1 MGANPL
7 LGKEINVKVKLHNY
21 RFPKDRAPIPG
32 AFAIVCLDI
41 LEVISGV
48 ISGECVAPNGTITVT
63 GEMPT
68 FEDGMEYFLTA
79 TLTEDPKWG
88 LQYHK
93 PQVRLAYNMSKRED
107 QEKFLSFFM
116 TETQIKSLFY
126 SYENPIEL
134 LEQKNIGA
142 LTKIKGIGPYTANK
156 MCLKYAANINNG
168 RAYVELKDMGL
179 TKAAID
185 KLIKQ
190 FGSPD
195 LVIDIIKKNPYSL
208 ITLVNG
214 YGWEKADK
222 IALAQGFE
230 RGCKERCL
238 AYTNYKLGKI
248 ANEDGNSKMDLG
260 ELMEDVAAQCA
271 PTDKQTLANWIKE
284 QTIEAAE
291 CAQWEA
297 GEETER
303 DWSTPPVF
311 YYDKTT
317 RFFGL
322 YKYRSLERKIA
333 YELERLKTAPN
344 RTSFDRQECDSII
357 RSVEIEQGY
366 AFTAEQRKAI
376 WSILDNNVAILTG
389 SAGCVDKDTEFFT
402 GFGWKKISEYS
413 PGDKVLVYTPDGSAH
428 LELPEKYIKLPAS
441 QLWLTQSK
449 YGVDMCTCDEH
460 NVYYLTSKGNLYH
473 KPFSEV
479 REAHEKS
486 NGGFSG
492 KFLTTFNTDEA
503 GIDLSDAE
511 IKIML
516 AVIADGSFYKNRE
529 GSYCRFHIKK
539 ERKKEELRKIL
550 QEAQIEW
557 HEFTSAAPGYTDF
570 SIKAPRREK
579 IFSPD
584 YWYKCS
590 HRQLQLIC
598 DNVLKWDGSCCS
610 GHYSFSTTEK
620 ANADFI
626 QYAFASCGHRATI
639 YTNDRRGKE
648 RRGYY
653 RKSIE
658 YEVNITSR
666 TLVSIGGFHRDN
678 ANKIKIVPYTTK
690 DGFKYCFTVS
700 SHMWVMRRNGKILI
714 TGNCGKSSTLKPIVR
729 IFQHFG
735 YKVAQCALSGR
746 ASSLL
751 TEYTGLTGKTIHR
764 LLRYLPDLEK
774 FDHNKSNPL
783 LEDVILLDEASM
795 VGEELFYSLISS
807 IRSGCKLL
815 MLGDIK
821 QLPPIAVGNLLQDCI
836 ASGYI
841 PTTTLTVIQRQALKS
856 GIISQSVDV
865 CKGTR
870 LIQTG
875 YVGEEIRGELKD
887 FKIIAHDDASVTH
900 AKVIQEFKKLYT
912 EQHISPDDIQI
923 VVPVRAKGMNSC
935 RFFNAEVQ
943 ALVNNKPDTKGI
955 PVEVWD
961 GSQHFEVVYKPGD
974 RIMVTKNN
982 YHARNLYG
990 GETAIFNGN
999 LGHIKDIDKES
1010 MLISLNDGEEV
1021 IIPRDEWNNITHSWA
1036 ATCHK
1041 LQGAQAP
1048 YVIVSIDNSAYP
1060 LLMREWLY
1068 TALTRA
1074 RKYCV
1079 LIGQPNAI
1087 NTATRVSNIKI
1098 KKTWLK
1104 EDLYELYMD
1113 EQKQKGA

>member
-156 MCLKYAANINNG
+156 MCIKYAANINNG

-214 YGWEKADK
+214 YGWEKADR

-322 YKYRSLERKIA
+322 YKYRSLEKKIA
-333 YELERLKTAPN
+333 YELERLKVAPN
-344 RTSFDRQECDSII
+344 QTSFDKDVCEKII
-357 RSVEIEQGY
+357 RGVEVEQGFAY
-366 AFTAEQRKAI
+366 TSEQRKAI
-376 WSILDNNVAILTG
+376 WSIVNNNVAILTG
-389 SAGCVDKDTEFFT
+389 S
-402 GFGWKKISEYS
+402 
-413 PGDKVLVYTPDGSAH
+413 
-428 LELPEKYIKLPAS
+428 
-441 QLWLTQSK
+441 
-449 YGVDMCTCDEH
+449 
-460 NVYYLTSKGNLYH
+460 
-473 KPFSEV
+473 
-479 REAHEKS
+479 
-486 NGGFSG
+486 SG
-492 KFLTTFNTDEA
+492 T
-503 GIDLSDAE
+503 
-511 IKIML
+511 
-516 AVIADGSFYKNRE
+516 
-529 GSYCRFHIKK
+529 
-539 ERKKEELRKIL
+539 
-550 QEAQIEW
+550 
-557 HEFTSAAPGYTDF
+557 
-570 SIKAPRREK
+570 
-579 IFSPD
+579 
-584 YWYKCS
+584 
-590 HRQLQLIC
+590 
-598 DNVLKWDGSCCS
+598 
-610 GHYSFSTTEK
+610 
-620 ANADFI
+620 
-626 QYAFASCGHRATI
+626 
-639 YTNDRRGKE
+639 
-648 RRGYY
+648 
-653 RKSIE
+653 
-658 YEVNITSR
+658 
-666 TLVSIGGFHRDN
+666 
-678 ANKIKIVPYTTK
+678 
-690 DGFKYCFTVS
+690 
-700 SHMWVMRRNGKILI
+700 
-714 TGNCGKSSTLKPIVR
+714 GKSSTLKPLIR
-729 IFQHFG
+729 IFQHYG
-735 YKVAQCALSGR
+735 YRVAQCALSGR

-751 TEYTGLTGKTIHR
+751 TEYTGLVGKTIHR
-764 LLRYLPDLEK
+764 LLHYLPDLER
-774 FDHNKSNPL
+774 FDHNKGNPL
-783 LEDVILLDEASM
+783 TEDVIILDETSM

-865 CKGTR
+865 CKGAR
-870 LIQTG
+870 LIPTG

-943 ALVNNKPDTKGI
+943 ALVNNKPGTKGI

-961 GSQHFEVVYKPGD
+961 GNQHFEVVYKPGD

>member
-156 MCLKYAANINNG
+156 MCIKYAANINNG

-190 FGSPD
+190 FGSPE

-238 AYTNYKLGKI
+238 AYTNYKLHKI
-248 ANEDGNSKMDLG
+248 ANEDGNSKMVLN
-260 ELMEDVAAQCA
+260 ELMDDVAAQCA
-271 PTDKQTLANWIKE
+271 PTDIQTLANWIKE

-291 CAQWEA
+291 CALWEA

-322 YKYRSLERKIA
+322 YKYRSLEKKIA
-333 YELERLKTAPN
+333 HELERLKAAPN
-344 RTSFDRQECDSII
+344 RTAFDRKECDDII

-366 AFTAEQRKAI
+366 AFTSEQRKAI
-376 WSILDNNVAILTG
+376 WSILDNNVAVLTG
-389 SAGCVDKDTEFFT
+389 SAGT
-402 GFGWKKISEYS
+402 
-413 PGDKVLVYTPDGSAH
+413 
-428 LELPEKYIKLPAS
+428 
-441 QLWLTQSK
+441 
-449 YGVDMCTCDEH
+449 
-460 NVYYLTSKGNLYH
+460 
-473 KPFSEV
+473 
-479 REAHEKS
+479 
-486 NGGFSG
+486 
-492 KFLTTFNTDEA
+492 
-503 GIDLSDAE
+503 
-511 IKIML
+511 
-516 AVIADGSFYKNRE
+516 
-529 GSYCRFHIKK
+529 
-539 ERKKEELRKIL
+539 
-550 QEAQIEW
+550 
-557 HEFTSAAPGYTDF
+557 
-570 SIKAPRREK
+570 
-579 IFSPD
+579 
-584 YWYKCS
+584 
-590 HRQLQLIC
+590 
-598 DNVLKWDGSCCS
+598 
-610 GHYSFSTTEK
+610 
-620 ANADFI
+620 
-626 QYAFASCGHRATI
+626 
-639 YTNDRRGKE
+639 
-648 RRGYY
+648 
-653 RKSIE
+653 
-658 YEVNITSR
+658 
-666 TLVSIGGFHRDN
+666 
-678 ANKIKIVPYTTK
+678 
-690 DGFKYCFTVS
+690 
-700 SHMWVMRRNGKILI
+700 
-714 TGNCGKSSTLKPIVR
+714 GKSSTLRPLVR
-729 IFQHFG
+729 IFQHYGFR
-735 YKVAQCALSGR
+735 VAQCALSGR

-783 LEDVILLDEASM
+783 PEDVILLDEASM

-870 LIQTG
+870 LIPTG

-943 ALVNNKPDTKGI
+943 ALVNNKPGTKGI

-1021 IIPRDEWNNITHSWA
+1021 IIPRDEWSNITHSWA

>member
-156 MCLKYAANINNG
+156 MCIKYAANINNG

-214 YGWEKADK
+214 YGWEKADR

-322 YKYRSLERKIA
+322 YKYRSLEKKIA
-333 YELERLKTAPN
+333 YELERLKVAPN
-344 RTSFDRQECDSII
+344 QTSFDKDVCEKII
-357 RSVEIEQGY
+357 RGVEVEQGFAY
-366 AFTAEQRKAI
+366 TSEQRKAI
-376 WSILDNNVAILTG
+376 WSIVNNNVAILTG
-389 SAGCVDKDTEFFT
+389 S
-402 GFGWKKISEYS
+402 
-413 PGDKVLVYTPDGSAH
+413 
-428 LELPEKYIKLPAS
+428 
-441 QLWLTQSK
+441 
-449 YGVDMCTCDEH
+449 
-460 NVYYLTSKGNLYH
+460 
-473 KPFSEV
+473 
-479 REAHEKS
+479 
-486 NGGFSG
+486 SG
-492 KFLTTFNTDEA
+492 T
-503 GIDLSDAE
+503 
-511 IKIML
+511 
-516 AVIADGSFYKNRE
+516 
-529 GSYCRFHIKK
+529 
-539 ERKKEELRKIL
+539 
-550 QEAQIEW
+550 
-557 HEFTSAAPGYTDF
+557 
-570 SIKAPRREK
+570 
-579 IFSPD
+579 
-584 YWYKCS
+584 
-590 HRQLQLIC
+590 
-598 DNVLKWDGSCCS
+598 
-610 GHYSFSTTEK
+610 
-620 ANADFI
+620 
-626 QYAFASCGHRATI
+626 
-639 YTNDRRGKE
+639 
-648 RRGYY
+648 
-653 RKSIE
+653 
-658 YEVNITSR
+658 
-666 TLVSIGGFHRDN
+666 
-678 ANKIKIVPYTTK
+678 
-690 DGFKYCFTVS
+690 
-700 SHMWVMRRNGKILI
+700 
-714 TGNCGKSSTLKPIVR
+714 GKSSTLKPLIR
-729 IFQHFG
+729 IFQHYG
-735 YKVAQCALSGR
+735 YRVAQCALSGR

-751 TEYTGLTGKTIHR
+751 TEYTGLVGKTIHR
-764 LLRYLPDLEK
+764 LLHYLPDLER
-774 FDHNKSNPL
+774 FDHNKGNPL
-783 LEDVILLDEASM
+783 TEDVIILDETSM

-870 LIQTG
+870 LIPTG

-943 ALVNNKPDTKGI
+943 ALVNNKPGTKGI

-961 GSQHFEVVYKPGD
+961 GNQHFEVVYKPGD

>member
-156 MCLKYAANINNG
+156 MCIKYAANINNG

-311 YYDKTT
+311 YYDKAT

-322 YKYRSLERKIA
+322 YKYRSLEKKIA
-333 YELERLKTAPN
+333 YELERLKVAPN
-344 RTSFDRQECDSII
+344 QTSFDKDVCEKII
-357 RSVEIEQGY
+357 RGVEVEQGFAY
-366 AFTAEQRKAI
+366 TSEQRKAI
-376 WSILDNNVAILTG
+376 WSIVNNNVAILTG
-389 SAGCVDKDTEFFT
+389 S
-402 GFGWKKISEYS
+402 
-413 PGDKVLVYTPDGSAH
+413 
-428 LELPEKYIKLPAS
+428 
-441 QLWLTQSK
+441 
-449 YGVDMCTCDEH
+449 
-460 NVYYLTSKGNLYH
+460 
-473 KPFSEV
+473 
-479 REAHEKS
+479 
-486 NGGFSG
+486 SG
-492 KFLTTFNTDEA
+492 T
-503 GIDLSDAE
+503 
-511 IKIML
+511 
-516 AVIADGSFYKNRE
+516 
-529 GSYCRFHIKK
+529 
-539 ERKKEELRKIL
+539 
-550 QEAQIEW
+550 
-557 HEFTSAAPGYTDF
+557 
-570 SIKAPRREK
+570 
-579 IFSPD
+579 
-584 YWYKCS
+584 
-590 HRQLQLIC
+590 
-598 DNVLKWDGSCCS
+598 
-610 GHYSFSTTEK
+610 
-620 ANADFI
+620 
-626 QYAFASCGHRATI
+626 
-639 YTNDRRGKE
+639 
-648 RRGYY
+648 
-653 RKSIE
+653 
-658 YEVNITSR
+658 
-666 TLVSIGGFHRDN
+666 
-678 ANKIKIVPYTTK
+678 
-690 DGFKYCFTVS
+690 
-700 SHMWVMRRNGKILI
+700 
-714 TGNCGKSSTLKPIVR
+714 GKSSTLKPLIR
-729 IFQHFG
+729 IFQHYG
-735 YKVAQCALSGR
+735 YRVAQCALSGR

-751 TEYTGLTGKTIHR
+751 TEYTGLVGKTIHR
-764 LLRYLPDLEK
+764 LLHYLPDLER
-774 FDHNKSNPL
+774 FDHNKGNPL
-783 LEDVILLDEASM
+783 TEDVIILDETSM

-870 LIQTG
+870 LIPTG

-943 ALVNNKPDTKGI
+943 ALVNNKPGTKGI

>member
-156 MCLKYAANINNG
+156 MCIKYAANINNG

-214 YGWEKADK
+214 YGWEKADR

-322 YKYRSLERKIA
+322 YKYRSLEKKIA
-333 YELERLKTAPN
+333 YELERLKVAPN
-344 RTSFDRQECDSII
+344 QTSFDKDVCEKII
-357 RSVEIEQGY
+357 RGVEVEQGFAY
-366 AFTAEQRKAI
+366 TSEQRKAI
-376 WSILDNNVAILTG
+376 WSIVNNNVAILTG
-389 SAGCVDKDTEFFT
+389 S
-402 GFGWKKISEYS
+402 
-413 PGDKVLVYTPDGSAH
+413 
-428 LELPEKYIKLPAS
+428 
-441 QLWLTQSK
+441 
-449 YGVDMCTCDEH
+449 
-460 NVYYLTSKGNLYH
+460 
-473 KPFSEV
+473 
-479 REAHEKS
+479 
-486 NGGFSG
+486 SG
-492 KFLTTFNTDEA
+492 T
-503 GIDLSDAE
+503 
-511 IKIML
+511 
-516 AVIADGSFYKNRE
+516 
-529 GSYCRFHIKK
+529 
-539 ERKKEELRKIL
+539 
-550 QEAQIEW
+550 
-557 HEFTSAAPGYTDF
+557 
-570 SIKAPRREK
+570 
-579 IFSPD
+579 
-584 YWYKCS
+584 
-590 HRQLQLIC
+590 
-598 DNVLKWDGSCCS
+598 
-610 GHYSFSTTEK
+610 
-620 ANADFI
+620 
-626 QYAFASCGHRATI
+626 
-639 YTNDRRGKE
+639 
-648 RRGYY
+648 
-653 RKSIE
+653 
-658 YEVNITSR
+658 
-666 TLVSIGGFHRDN
+666 
-678 ANKIKIVPYTTK
+678 
-690 DGFKYCFTVS
+690 
-700 SHMWVMRRNGKILI
+700 
-714 TGNCGKSSTLKPIVR
+714 GKSSTLKPLIR
-729 IFQHFG
+729 IFQHYG
-735 YKVAQCALSGR
+735 YRVAQCALSGR

-751 TEYTGLTGKTIHR
+751 TEYTGLVGKTIHR
-764 LLRYLPDLEK
+764 LLHYLPDLER
-774 FDHNKSNPL
+774 FDHNKGNPL
-783 LEDVILLDEASM
+783 TEDVIILDETSM

-870 LIQTG
+870 LIPTG

-943 ALVNNKPDTKGI
+943 ALVNNKPGTKGI